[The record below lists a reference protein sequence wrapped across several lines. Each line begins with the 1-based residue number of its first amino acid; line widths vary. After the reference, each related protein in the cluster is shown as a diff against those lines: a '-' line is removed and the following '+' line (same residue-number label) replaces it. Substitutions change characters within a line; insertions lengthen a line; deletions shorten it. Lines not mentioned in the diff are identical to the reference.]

1 MQASLVDI
9 HCEAT
14 SEKMALGHFCDG
26 RVSAVIGTH
35 THVPTSDA
43 MILPK
48 ALIAIAYPDWS
59 PAASPSKSSPACT
72 HVFEAVLQSK
82 ILM

>member
-14 SEKMALGHFCDG
+14 SEKMAFGHFCDG

-43 MILPK
+43 MILPNGT
-48 ALIAIAYPDWS
+48 AYQSDAGMCEVLIVSWVWISRNPYG
-59 PAASPSKSSPACT
+59 
-72 HVFEAVLQSK
+72 VL
-82 ILM
+82 